1 MPTLHPQIVQALEAM
16 AKAQLRP
23 IEAMTPTEA
32 RAQMEMTAQAR
43 KAEPMPV
50 ARVEERVIP
59 GPAGDMRV
67 RLYWPSAAAP
77 DACDCLLSR
86 RRPCYRQPRHPRP
99 DRAQFVFGSR
109 RAGRFGRLPDGA
121 GAQIPGGGR

>member
-32 RAQMEMTAQAR
+32 RAQMEMTARAR

-50 ARVEERVIP
+50 ARVEERQIP
-59 GPAGDMRV
+59 GPAGNLRV
-67 RLYWPSAAAP
+67 RLYWPEAAAP
-77 DACDCLLSR
+77 VPAIAYYHGGGHVIGSLDTHDLDC
-86 RRPCYRQPRHPRP
+86 
-99 DRAQFVFGSR
+99 AQFVFGGR
-109 RAGRFGRLPDGA
+109 RGGRFGRLPDGA